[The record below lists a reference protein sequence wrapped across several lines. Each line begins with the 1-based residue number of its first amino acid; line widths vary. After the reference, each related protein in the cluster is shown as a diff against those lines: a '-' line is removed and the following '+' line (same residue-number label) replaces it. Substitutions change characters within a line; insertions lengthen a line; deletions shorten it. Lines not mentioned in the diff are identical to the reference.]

1 MSTVCATGLSTTAA
15 PEAAGRAAARD
26 ALEGLDGAEPA
37 LCQVFSSS
45 TYDPEPVVEAV
56 RAVVGTEAPLIGCV
70 STGEFT
76 ERETADHAVAVG
88 LVASDELSVTTGVG
102 TGLSENVTVA
112 IREAIGGLPT
122 ASGEYPYQSAVVLHD
137 GLTGLGEQLALVVQ
151 RKLGPNVS
159 VAGGSASDNYDLE
172 STPVFCDG
180 RVVEDGI
187 VVAYLESE
195 RRLSVSVDHGHE
207 PISEPM
213 TVTDSDRN
221 VVHEFDGTPAL
232 DAWLDVVGDHARERF
247 GIDLDELAPGSEA
260 LVQVMGEFEFGVDQG
275 DDYKVR
281 WPQIVGPESRS
292 LEFAV
297 DVPVGTVM
305 RVMHGHP
312 DDQIESARRAA
323 RSAVESL
330 DGPPA
335 GGFVYDCACRAI
347 ILGERFGE
355 AVDAIDAEIGAPFCG
370 FETYGETCLR
380 KGQMSG
386 FHNTTTVMILFPE

>member
-1 MSTVCATGLSTTAA
+1 MSTACATGLSTATAA
-15 PEAAGRAAARD
+15 ATAGRTAARD
-26 ALEGLDGAEPA
+26 ALDGLGGEEPI

-56 RAVVGTEAPLIGCV
+56 RDVLGTEPALIGCV

-88 LVASDELSVTTGVG
+88 LVASDELTVTTGVG
-102 TGLSENVTVA
+102 TGLSENVTAAVRSAVA
-112 IREAIGGLPT
+112 PLPIDG
-122 ASGEYPYQSAVVLHD
+122 SEYPYQSAITLHD
-137 GLTGLGEQLALVVQ
+137 GLTGLGERLALVLQ
-151 RKLGPNVS
+151 RKLGPDVS
-159 VAGGSASDNYDLE
+159 VAGGSASDNYALE

-213 TVTDSDRN
+213 TVTDSDGN
-221 VVHEFDGTPAL
+221 VVHAFDGTPAL
-232 DAWLDVVGDHARERF
+232 DAWLDVVGDRARERF
-247 GIDLDELAPGSEA
+247 GVDPDELTPGSEA

-275 DDYKVR
+275 DGYKVR
-281 WPQIVGPESRS
+281 WPQVVGPESRS
-292 LEFAV
+292 LKFAV
-297 DVPVGTVM
+297 DVPAGTVM

-312 DDQIESARRAA
+312 DDQIESARRTA
-323 RSAVESL
+323 RAAVEGL

-335 GGFVYDCACRAI
+335 GGFVYDCSCREI
-347 ILGERFGE
+347 ILGDRFGE
-355 AVDAIDAEIGAPFCG
+355 AVAAIDAEVGAPFCG